1 MGRNKLYD
9 KRIHFWGPAAL
20 DDRARSLVEKRTAEG
35 VRTTLADVLRDALSV
50 GLDGLETGARYAHG
64 TAVHGAATP
73 YGLEPDD
80 VRAAAEVLEELVELG
95 DALRS
100 VDLDVIK
107 ALGELDVD
115 VLKSLG
121 RLDAENLDSLA
132 FLDMQPLVALGD
144 LDIKDVV
151 RLADALSERAL
162 AP

>member
-20 DDRARSLVEKRTAEG
+20 DERARSLAEKRTAEG
-35 VRTTLADVLRDALSV
+35 VQTTLADVLRDALAV
-50 GLDGLETGARYAHG
+50 GLDGLETGARYVQG
-64 TAVHGAATP
+64 SAVPGAAR
-73 YGLEPDD
+73 LDPDD

-95 DALRS
+95 DVLRS

-121 RLDAENLDSLA
+121 RLDVETLDSLA

-151 RLADALSERAL
+151 RLADALRERAL